1 MALELQLKTS
11 MLVRFSSDAKND
23 DDRENDDDRDRV
35 DFPNRL
41 VLKESRLGL
50 HYGEEAR

>member
-23 DDRENDDDRDRV
+23 DDRDRV
-35 DFPNRL
+35 AFPNRL